1 MPDEVQFRSPTS
13 GKVQAIPPEHWE
25 EAMGMG
31 YVPTTHKV
39 MYSPEGKRGMVPNEQ
54 LKNYM
59 KQGYQTTPQTS
70 FEQNVTGQ
78 GISAE
83 GVGTGIWDKLSGM
96 VPPAP
101 TGDILSKEFW
111 IGNPTFD
118 PANSGIAQ
126 MGREATSEYQ
136 RSRAAGSN
144 PLAAAGSA
152 GVVGAGSAL
161 GVSDQEQRALA
172 EKGEGGQII
181 GQSAVPAAM
190 AALPLAAESIRGIP
204 GRVKGAMPKISRPT
218 ATGIIGAIRHPWRT
232 AAGWTL
238 EQLLGKV
245 PPPVETT
252 GTTLAE
258 RFPEAMSS
266 ATPVGNAPLP
276 PVPKGEPTPF
286 PAVQKLSD
294 IKAAAKAEAKAAEA
308 ARKGGM
314 TPPPFAGATSSA
326 MPIGNAPLPEVPQ
339 GTPTPFPVVQ
349 PKVKAAAAGAEP
361 APTGGES
368 GIPTFGKTLY
378 QMGEEPNLANP
389 QHVKILKVL
398 QTRSGPDLRALAN
411 QGDRFAAFVLRTMP
425 RP

>member
-31 YVPTTHKV
+31 YIPTTHKV

-54 LKNYM
+54 LKNYV
-59 KQGYQTTPQTS
+59 KQGYQTTPKTQ
-70 FEQNVTGQ
+70 FESNVTGQ

-83 GVGTGIWDKLSGM
+83 GIGTGIWNKLSGI

-126 MGREATSEYQ
+126 MGREAASEYQ
-136 RSRAAGSN
+136 RSREAGSN
-144 PLAAAGSA
+144 PLAAATSA

-161 GVSDQEQRALA
+161 GVSEQEQRALA

-190 AALPLAAESIRGIP
+190 ATLPLVSETIRGVP
-204 GRVKGAMPKISRPT
+204 GKVKGAMPEISRPT
-218 ATGIIGAIRHPWRT
+218 AAGVIGAIRHPWRT

-238 EQLLGKV
+238 EQLLGKA

-252 GTTLAE
+252 GPGPLEGMTSTKE
-258 RFPEAMSS
+258 PI
-266 ATPVGNAPLP
+266 GNAQLP

-286 PAVQKLSD
+286 PQVQKLSD
-294 IKAAAKAEAKAAEA
+294 IKAAQKAAAKAAEVE
-308 ARKGGM
+308 RKGGM
-314 TPPPFAGATSSA
+314 TKPPDPFAGMTSSA
-326 MPIGNAPLPEVPQ
+326 TLIGNAPLPEVPQ
-339 GTPTPFPVVQ
+339 GSPTPFPPVQ
-349 PKVKAAAAGAEP
+349 PKVAKAAAGASPETSLLSRGRTLVEP
-361 APTGGES
+361 GAEPDLNNPT
-368 GIPTFGKTLY
+368 
-378 QMGEEPNLANP
+378 
-389 QHVKILKVL
+389 HVKMINDY
-398 QTRSGPDLRALAN
+398 QTMSGPKLRELAGA
-411 QGDRFAAFVLRTMP
+411 GDRFAAFVLRHMP